1 PLALLLGFSLALARG
16 ASGMRWAGTTA
27 ASTAVGLRVVA
38 FGFNAAAGRSLPS
51 LPLGILIGGL
61 AFDLVRR
68 GRVRPILA
76 AWAAAFAAQAAWLQL
91 TGKTWW
97 GSHVLLPGLVI
108 GAVAALIG
116 AALGSG
122 VGHALATTAGRR
134 SRAPSP
140 KRIVRW
146 GAPAGAA
153 VLIASLVSAAGYG
166 QLIGQ
171 G

>member
-1 PLALLLGFSLALARG
+1 
-16 ASGMRWAGTTA
+16 
-27 ASTAVGLRVVA
+27 
-38 FGFNAAAGRSLPS
+38 
-51 LPLGILIGGL
+51 
-61 AFDLVRR
+61 
-68 GRVRPILA
+68 
-76 AWAAAFAAQAAWLQL
+76 L

-140 KRIVRW
+140 NRIVRW

-166 QLIGQ
+166 QLVGQ
-171 G
+171 GQTVQATYSSRGNHVRLAVSGASAGDWVSILGPRRPLGVFERRLRPGTEYGVRL